1 MRQEE
6 KIYNVE
12 VSAPHELMSLPPDDI
27 VLSIMPDGKRTLVAR
42 STGDRSS
49 VPIDLLLNWQH
60 LVQ

>member
-1 MRQEE
+1 MRFAATSQIGFSIF
-6 KIYNVE
+6 K
-12 VSAPHELMSLPPDDI
+12 PGFDDI

-49 VPIDLLLNWQH
+49 VPIDLVLNLQH

>member
-1 MRQEE
+1 MRFAATSQIGFSIF
-6 KIYNVE
+6 K
-12 VSAPHELMSLPPDDI
+12 PGFDDI

-49 VPIDLLLNWQH
+49 APIDLVLNLQH